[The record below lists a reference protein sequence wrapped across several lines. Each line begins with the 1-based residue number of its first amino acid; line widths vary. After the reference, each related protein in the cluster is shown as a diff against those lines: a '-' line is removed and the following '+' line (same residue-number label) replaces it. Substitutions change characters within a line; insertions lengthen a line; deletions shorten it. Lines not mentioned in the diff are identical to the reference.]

1 MQNAKYV
8 VWNNRGVQMRV
19 FDTKTEAEEYS
30 DYINDMERDICT
42 WVEAED
48 DPVEHDMHGRGWLY
62 G

>member
-8 VWNNRGVQMRV
+8 VWNNRGVQMRI

-42 WVEAED
+42 WVEA
-48 DPVEHDMHGRGWLY
+48 M
-62 G
+62 